1 MRAARMS
8 RVHQEDGAAAVE
20 FALVAMVLLTLLI
33 GIIQFAIYFW
43 SYQVGAHAAREG
55 ARRYAVQPCDAPAND
70 ALVVDRIGAAAAN
83 APEVSS
89 DFVKGTGNTGDDH
102 ETGDAVTVTVTY
114 SAPNIGDL
122 ISLPDITKSA
132 TARVEDISGCES

>member
-1 MRAARMS
+1 M
-8 RVHQEDGAAAVE
+8 E

-55 ARRYAVQPCDAPAND
+55 ARRYAVQPCDSAANN

-83 APEVSS
+83 APGVSS
-89 DFVKGTGNTGDDH
+89 SFAKGSGNTGAGP
-102 ETGDAVTVTVTY
+102 ETGDSVTVTVTY

-122 ISLPDITKSA
+122 ISLPAITKSA
-132 TARVEDISGCES
+132 TARVEDVSGCTP

>member
-1 MRAARMS
+1 MRAARLS
-8 RVHQEDGAAAVE
+8 RVHREDGAAAVE

-33 GIIQFAIYFW
+33 AIIQFAIYFW

-55 ARRYAVQPCDAPAND
+55 ARRYAVQPCDAAANN

-89 DFVKGTGNTGDDH
+89 DFVKGTDNTGSGP

-122 ISLPDITKSA
+122 ISLPEITKSA
-132 TARVEDISGCES
+132 TARVEDVSGCES

>member
-1 MRAARMS
+1 MRAARPS

-43 SYQVGAHAAREG
+43 SFQVGAHAAREG
-55 ARRYAVQPCDAPAND
+55 ARRYAVQPCDNAAND

-83 APEVSS
+83 SPEVLSS
-89 DFVKGTGNTGDDH
+89 FAKGTGNTGSGH

-122 ISLPDITKSA
+122 ISLPEITKSA
-132 TARVEDISGCES
+132 TARVEDVSGCES